1 MRTLA
6 LLLATALW
14 IISGWIMSGCARKS
28 KEKKQTSLGVDDGV
42 EGFIFN
48 FDQRK
53 EIAELV
59 RFRSRNEFPVRVEWY
74 YDPAG
79 NLHDGETVQ
88 GKKPYV
94 TEDPEKIRDI
104 YYALSNTIILGVAT
118 SQSDQ
123 IKYYIRLTLPDGEIC
138 SFDFVTENTI
148 RLSNQNYVA
157 ESDGSLWSSL
167 TPPDKVGQGDVSSDP
182 DKDASQ
188 ANEAVT
194 ESADE
199 ALTESAIA
207 LTITEAADEA
217 LTEASDEALTETSMA
232 EAVTEAA
239 GGAMT
244 GPAPA
249 ESVTEAADEAVTE
262 AADEAVTEAADEAV
276 TEAADET
283 VTEAVTEVGQMKRPR
298 DLKAGQTKRPRNP

>member
-28 KEKKQTSLGVDDGV
+28 NEKKQTSLGVDDGV
-42 EGFIFN
+42 DGFLFN

-53 EIAELV
+53 EVAELV
-59 RFRSRNEFPVRVEWY
+59 RFRSRNEFPVRIEWY
-74 YDPAG
+74 YDPDG
-79 NLHDGETVQ
+79 NLQDGETAQ
-88 GKKPYV
+88 GKDPYV

-167 TPPDKVGQGDVSSDP
+167 TLPDETV
-182 DKDASQ
+182 
-188 ANEAVT
+188 
-194 ESADE
+194 
-199 ALTESAIA
+199 
-207 LTITEAADEA
+207 TEAADEA
-217 LTEASDEALTETSMA
+217 LTEASSIKTVTEASAKAGVNFAADEAVTETA
-232 EAVTEAA
+232 DEAVTEAA
-239 GGAMT
+239 D
-244 GPAPA
+244 

-262 AADEAVTEAADEAV
+262 AADESVTEAADESV
-276 TEAADET
+276 TETAGET
-283 VTEAVTEVGQMKRPR
+283 VTEAVTEAGQMKRPR
-298 DLKAGQTKRPRNP
+298 VP